1 MSVSSKVNWRSVFSL
16 QSLAYIAIGVFFATL
31 GLQGFLVPNNFIDG
45 GVTGISILVTSYF
58 DIHISLLLAIINLPF
73 VFMGYKKIGK
83 TFAVQALIAV
93 MLLAAAMYLIQF
105 SVFTNDR
112 VLIAVFGGFFTGLG
126 IGFVIKGGGVI
137 DGFDVIGEYT
147 GRKTSFS
154 SGEIILALN
163 ILMILGAAFEFGI
176 ESAMY
181 SILVYFVALKTT
193 NYVVDGFEEFTAL
206 TIVSRE
212 HDLIKELIVNDFGK
226 ALTVYK
232 GVRGYL
238 PGSNSSIVG
247 CDIIM
252 VVVTRLEIYRIK
264 EAVMK
269 IDPKAFLFMNSINE
283 VKGGVIKQT
292 KITH

>member
-1 MSVSSKVNWRSVFSL
+1 MSVSRKVDWHSVFSL
-16 QSLAYIAIGVFFATL
+16 HSLAYIAIGILFASV
-31 GLQGFLVPNNFIDG
+31 GLQGFLVPNNFLDG

-58 DIHISLLLAIINLPF
+58 HVHISFLIAIINLPF
-73 VFMGYKKIGK
+73 IFMGYKKIGK
-83 TFAVQALIAV
+83 TFAIQALLAV
-93 MLLAAAMYLIQF
+93 LLLAAAMYFIEF
-105 SVFTNDR
+105 PVFTNDK

-163 ILMILGAAFEFGI
+163 TLMILGAAFKFGI

-212 HDLIKELIVNDFGK
+212 HELIKELIVSDFNK

-238 PGSNSSIVG
+238 PNSNTSIVD

-264 EAVMK
+264 EAVMR

>member
-1 MSVSSKVNWRSVFSL
+1 MSVSRKVDWHSVFSL
-16 QSLAYIAIGVFFATL
+16 HSLAYIAIGIFFAAL
-31 GLQGFLVPNNFIDG
+31 GLQGFLVPNNFLDG

-58 DIHISLLLAIINLPF
+58 HIHISFLIAIINLPF
-73 VFMGYKKIGK
+73 IYMGYKKIGK
-83 TFAVQALIAV
+83 TFAIQALLAV
-93 MLLAAAMYLIQF
+93 LLLAAAMYFIEF
-105 SVFTNDR
+105 PVFTKDN

-163 ILMILGAAFEFGI
+163 VLMILGAAFKFGI

-212 HDLIKELIVNDFGK
+212 HELIKELIVNDFNK

-238 PGSNSSIVG
+238 PNSNTSIVD

>member
-1 MSVSSKVNWRSVFSL
+1 
-16 QSLAYIAIGVFFATL
+16 
-31 GLQGFLVPNNFIDG
+31 
-45 GVTGISILVTSYF
+45 
-58 DIHISLLLAIINLPF
+58 
-73 VFMGYKKIGK
+73 MGYKKIGK
-83 TFAVQALIAV
+83 TFAIQSLFAV
-93 MLLAAAMYLIQF
+93 LLLAIGMYFIGIP
-105 SVFTNDR
+105 VFTNDK
-112 VLIAVFGGFFTGLG
+112 VLIAVFGGFFIGLG

-147 GRKTSFS
+147 GRKSAYS
-154 SGEIILALN
+154 SGEIILSLN
-163 ILMILGAAFEFGI
+163 TLMIISAAFKFGI
-176 ESAMY
+176 ESGMY

-206 TIVSRE
+206 TIVSKE
-212 HDLIKELIVNDFGK
+212 HEPIKKLIVNDFGK

-238 PGSNSSIVG
+238 PNSNTSIVD

-283 VKGGVIKQT
+283 VKGGVVKQT

>member
-1 MSVSSKVNWRSVFSL
+1 MSVSRKVDWRSVFSFHAL
-16 QSLAYIAIGVFFATL
+16 GYTAVGIFFTVL
-31 GLQGFLVPNNFIDG
+31 GLKAFLLPNNFLDG
-45 GVTGISILVTSYF
+45 GVTGISILITSYF
-58 DIHISLLLAIINLPF
+58 YVHISVLLVVINLPF
-73 VFMGYKKIGK
+73 IFMGYKKIGK
-83 TFAVQALIAV
+83 TFAIQALLAV
-93 MLLAAAMYLIQF
+93 LLLAVAMYLIQF
-105 SVFTNDR
+105 PVFTNDK

-147 GRKTSFS
+147 GRNTSFS

-163 ILMILGAAFEFGI
+163 TLMILGAAFEFGI

-212 HDLIKELIVNDFGK
+212 HELIKELIVSDFNK

-238 PGSNSSIVG
+238 PNSNTSIVD

-264 EAVMK
+264 EAVMR

-283 VKGGVIKQT
+283 VKGGIIKQT